1 MKTRFAT
8 LIMALATILVL
19 GSTTTYASEPEK
31 TPITKAS
38 YDLSDLKRNVGKGYL
53 LATNEQSEKMTFK
66 VSVDKTGE
74 VTDLTYSHNITSMKS
89 EKVDAAIQKA
99 YMAIMSTEFQPA
111 KKDGQPVAD
120 TVTIEFQLLN

>member
-1 MKTRFAT
+1 MKIRITT
-8 LIMALATILVL
+8 LIMALATILAI
-19 GSTTTYASEPEK
+19 GSTSAYASEPEK
-31 TPITKAS
+31 SPVTKAS
-38 YDLSDLKRNVGKGYL
+38 YDLSDLKRNVGKGYI

-74 VTDLTYSHNITSMKS
+74 VTDLTYSHNITSLKS
-89 EKVDAAIQKA
+89 DKLDAAIQKA

-111 KKDGQPVAD
+111 KKDGQNVAD

>member
-1 MKTRFAT
+1 MKNRFAT

-19 GSTTTYASEPEK
+19 GSTAAMATEPEK
-31 TPITKAS
+31 TSVNKAS
-38 YDLSDLKRNVGKGYL
+38 YDLADLKRNVGKGYL

-66 VSVDKTGE
+66 VSVDKSGE
-74 VTDLTYSHNITSMKS
+74 ITDLTYSHNITSMKP

-111 KKDGQPVAD
+111 KKDGQTVAD

>member
-1 MKTRFAT
+1 MKNRFAT

-19 GSTTTYASEPEK
+19 GSAAAMATEPEK
-31 TPITKAS
+31 TNVNKAS
-38 YDLSDLKRNVGKGYL
+38 YDLADLKRNVGKGYL

-66 VSVDKTGE
+66 VSVDKSGE
-74 VTDLTYSHNITSMKS
+74 ITDLTYSHNITSMKP

-111 KKDGQPVAD
+111 KKDGQTVAD